1 MTGGEALVAVVI
13 AIGVVGVVLPVIP
26 GSLLVGGAITAW
38 ALETG
43 GATAWTVCGVAVA
56 LLVTAAVGKWWV
68 AERHLR
74 GAGVSRTTILIGGLT
89 GIVGFFVIPV
99 IGLVLGF
106 VAGVYVA
113 ERRRH
118 SAHQPAWRATVT
130 ALKASGLAILVEL
143 AGALFAAAVWIL
155 GVATT

>member
-13 AIGVVGVVLPVIP
+13 AIGVLGVVLPIVP
-26 GSLLVGGAITAW
+26 GSLLIGGAITAW
-38 ALETG
+38 TLEIR

-74 GAGVSRTTILIGGLT
+74 TAGVSRTTILIGGLT

-106 VAGVYVA
+106 IAGVYVA

-118 SAHQPAWRATVT
+118 ATHQPAWRATVT
-130 ALKASGLAILVEL
+130 ALKASGLAVLVEL
-143 AGALFAAAVWIL
+143 AGALLAAAVWVI